1 VLDWSEQ
8 LRANLKNF
16 RAIDSFMVNYRV
28 IIEQDEDGILV
39 ARVPDLPGCATEG
52 KNREEL
58 MVNVKEAIEAYLEAL
73 KKDGEPVPIEMV
85 QINV

>member
-1 VLDWSEQ
+1 
-8 LRANLKNF
+8 
-16 RAIDSFMVNYRV
+16 MVNYKV
-28 IIEQDEDGILV
+28 IIEQDEDDILI

-58 MVNVKEAIEAYLEAL
+58 MTNVREAIEAYLEAL

>member
-1 VLDWSEQ
+1 M
-8 LRANLKNF
+8 
-16 RAIDSFMVNYRV
+16 INYRV

-58 MVNVKEAIEAYLEAL
+58 MANVKEA
-73 KKDGEPVPIEMV
+73 
-85 QINV
+85 

>member
-1 VLDWSEQ
+1 
-8 LRANLKNF
+8 
-16 RAIDSFMVNYRV
+16 MVNYRV

-58 MVNVKEAIEAYLEAL
+58 MTNVKEAIEAYLEAL
-73 KKDGEPVPIEMV
+73 KKEDAPYP
-85 QINV
+85 